1 MLRQRYKLGKQM
13 LNSHRFLVRHLSLYQ
28 KVRAVERE
36 FRHLEKEVAAFQQA
50 TKISCLTGCG
60 HCCRFPDISATPLEF
75 LPLAYHLF
83 KSGLAE
89 AWYERLSS
97 ENETLCPLFTPLLRE
112 GDRGFCKGY
121 EHRGMICR
129 LFAYSAITDK
139 TGKPRLASCKPLKE
153 ERPLEVAQA
162 SAYVESGGQVPM
174 MRDYY
179 FRLTAIDPRLAERLV
194 PIREAIRQALAA
206 VLAYYAFRRPRK
218 SG

>member
-1 MLRQRYKLGKQM
+1 M
-13 LNSHRFLVRHLSLYQ
+13 SLYQ

-36 FRHLEKEVAAFQQA
+36 FSHLEKEVAAFQKA
-50 TKISCLTGCG
+50 TGMSCLTGCG

-83 KSGLAE
+83 KTGQAE
-89 AWYERLSS
+89 AWYERLAS
-97 ENETLCPLFTPLLRE
+97 ESETLCPLFTPLLGV
-112 GDRGFCKGY
+112 GDKGFCKGY
-121 EHRGMICR
+121 QHRGMICR
-129 LFAYSAITDK
+129 LFGFSAMTDK
-139 TGKPRLASCKPLKE
+139 SGKPRLANCKPLKE
-153 ERPLEVAQA
+153 ERPLVVAQA
-162 SAYVESGGQVPM
+162 AAYVVSGGHAPL

-179 FRLTAIDPRLAERLV
+179 FRLLAIDPRLAERLL